1 MDGHL
6 CAFWMNLLFFCFPE
20 VVYSKCLSGIWALG
34 TCILMGT
41 FHRVIFGYYTVGL
54 IIVYLN
60 FATHG
65 DEYCLT

>member
-1 MDGHL
+1 MSTWNMGAGYVHL
-6 CAFWMNLLFFCFPE
+6 N
-20 VVYSKCLSGIWALG
+20 
-34 TCILMGT
+34 GT

>member
-1 MDGHL
+1 MCLLDESL
-6 CAFWMNLLFFCFPE
+6 ILLFFPE